1 MFANP
6 PPDLIKL
13 YIRNVAIG
21 FGLSA
26 IFVGLL
32 LWFNVGGLGGLV
44 ARSDMGWIAVLM
56 LFLSNGV
63 IFAGVQFAFA
73 VMAMAEDDDDDGPQ
87 GGRRAPVLEPV
98 AIPVRVGS
106 PAGR

>member
-26 IFVGLL
+26 VFVALL
-32 LWFNVGGLGGLV
+32 LWFDIAGLGGLV
-44 ARSDMGWIAVLM
+44 ARSDKGWIAVLM

-73 VMAMAEDDDDDGPQ
+73 VMSMAEDDDDDEPR
-87 GGRRAPVLEPV
+87 GGRRAPVPEQV

-106 PAGR
+106 PAGS